1 MLVHRLPIIAL
12 FRLSYALLASYD
24 VLRAPYLRFLL
35 RLALTRIRFFRR
47 VCDIGEQRAI
57 VHTVR
62 GSLLLLLTWLASV
75 VLGLML
81 LQSHAILLLR
91 LLALAVLCSRV
102 WLYVVR
108 RVLFADSLALPLK
121 VFVDHHQLGLVSK
134 VGEELDSLGHCNQH

>member
-12 FRLSYALLASYD
+12 FRLRYALLAGYD
-24 VLRAPYLRFLL
+24 VLRAPYLGFLL

-47 VCDIGEQRAI
+47 VCDVGEQRAI
-57 VHTVR
+57 VDTVR
-62 GSLLLLLTWLASV
+62 GSLLLLLTRLATV
-75 VLGLML
+75 VLGRHL
-81 LQSHAILLLR
+81 LQQSHAILLFR
-91 LLALAVLCSRV
+91 QLALTVLCSRV

-134 VGEELDSLGHCNQH
+134 VGEELYSLGHCN